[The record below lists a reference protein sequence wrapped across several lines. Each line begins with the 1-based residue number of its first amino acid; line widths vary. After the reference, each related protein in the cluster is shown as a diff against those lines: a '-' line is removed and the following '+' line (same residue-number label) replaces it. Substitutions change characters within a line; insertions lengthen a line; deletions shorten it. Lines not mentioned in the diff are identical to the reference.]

1 MPRALT
7 NSIIKA
13 ETHVRHGS
21 GLARGF
27 PSFQARGSVSG
38 PAAFSEATLAED
50 RRRQCAAAAIGAGS
64 TS

>member
-21 GLARGF
+21 GLGRCF
-27 PSFQARGSVSG
+27 PSFQARGSVSA
-38 PAAFSEATLAED
+38 AAFSEATLPED
-50 RRRQCAAAAIGAGS
+50 WRRQCAAAAIGAGS